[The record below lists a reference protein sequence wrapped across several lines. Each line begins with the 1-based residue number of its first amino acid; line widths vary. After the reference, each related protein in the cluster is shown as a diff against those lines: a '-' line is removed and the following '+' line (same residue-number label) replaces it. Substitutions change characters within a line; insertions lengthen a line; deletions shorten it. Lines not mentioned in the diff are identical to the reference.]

1 MNCWWCDYPLQ
12 QFLVM
17 RTSKRN
23 AENETPPESPAK
35 GSPKKAR
42 TPPKKAKEAQ
52 ILTFGQPCKIQYY
65 RTAEFK
71 LWHVVNL
78 DDKSDAFVKNIV
90 DLMRMNPD
98 CALRILHAFRGDLAR
113 RISLTCDEVMRN
125 HRKSY
130 ERKWLIQ
137 LIEIDTKEA
146 DIAAANE
153 IYSVSKDVS

>member
-1 MNCWWCDYPLQ
+1 MHALLIHATICPTKD
-12 QFLVM
+12 LVL
-17 RTSKRN
+17 
-23 AENETPPESPAK
+23 
-35 GSPKKAR
+35 
-42 TPPKKAKEAQ
+42 
-52 ILTFGQPCKIQYY
+52 IICKSRI
-65 RTAEFK
+65 
-71 LWHVVNL
+71 N
-78 DDKSDAFVKNIV
+78 KSDAFVKNIV